1 MFSETFWAG
10 CLAGGEM
17 PWEFCVAVVSPWLS
31 LMDYLQW
38 KQLRECF
45 LQVRWASSNPRPC
58 HYPPTF
64 LLKRLHFTVSWKSNS
79 WQVITPQPP
88 PPPHP
93 PVRHI
98 CTVCHITFCH
108 DQGDVVKRSSSLSTS
123 FIWSWAQWFKRMQGS
138 SSVLFCFGLFCFFQ
152 KHPPFGSVRHIRDYT
167 ASKYWWH
174 LYKQGE
180 KTMEMQHINHS
191 DSNLWLKN
199 HRNLIRIY
207 LLLL

>member
-17 PWEFCVAVVSPWLS
+17 PWEFCLAVVSPRLS

-38 KQLRECF
+38 KQLRERF

-64 LLKRLHFTVSWKSNS
+64 LLKRLHFTVSRKSNS
-79 WQVITPQPP
+79 WQVIT
-88 PPPHP
+88 PPHP

-98 CTVCHITFCH
+98 CTVCHITFSH
-108 DQGDVVKRSSSLSTS
+108 DQGDVVKRSSSLSAS
-123 FIWSWAQWFKRMQGS
+123 FIWGGLNGS
-138 SSVLFCFGLFCFFQ
+138 SVCKGPQVLCFVSIWFVFVFFP

-174 LYKQGE
+174 LYKRGK